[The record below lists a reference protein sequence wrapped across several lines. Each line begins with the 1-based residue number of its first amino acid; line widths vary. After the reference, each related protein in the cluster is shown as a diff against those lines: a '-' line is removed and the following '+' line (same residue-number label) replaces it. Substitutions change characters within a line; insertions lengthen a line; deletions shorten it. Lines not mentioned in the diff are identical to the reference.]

1 MLGNWWGVIDADY
14 REPIVVLFFNFSD
27 KAINIEKGERFC
39 QVVLQKIANHPV
51 LREVDNFDEDK
62 DVGGEG

>member
-1 MLGNWWGVIDADY
+1 MHGNWWGVIDADY
-14 REPIVVLFFNFSD
+14 REPIVVPFFNFSD

-39 QVVLQKIANHPV
+39 QVELQKIANHSV

-62 DVGGEG
+62 DVRGEG

>member
-1 MLGNWWGVIDADY
+1 MHGNWWGVIDADY

-39 QVVLQKIANHPV
+39 QAVLQKIANHPV
-51 LREVDNFDEDK
+51 LR
-62 DVGGEG
+62 